1 MHNPY
6 GSKEVKEV
14 LAEQTGNFS
23 ATVDFSEDKTGDLPV
38 TISYHSAAAR
48 LPLYQATKISQTY
61 TLDMVDNPT
70 TGMNQ
75 FKLQGRAYEN
85 GCSDEEPDEKEA
97 TKGIQIQEVNKFMSV
112 GVLSTDLH

>member
-1 MHNPY
+1 MPLWTSLRTKPETY
-6 GSKEVKEV
+6 QSLLV
-14 LAEQTGNFS
+14 T
-23 ATVDFSEDKTGDLPV
+23 TVPQPGYLS
-38 TISYHSAAAR
+38 
-48 LPLYQATKISQTY
+48 TKISQTD
-61 TLDMVDNPT
+61 TFEMVDNPT
-70 TGMNQ
+70 TGMSQ